1 MDWLERTDL
10 LVGSQGLEKLQKAH
24 VLVAGMGGV
33 GSWAAEMLVRAGVG
47 EITLVDGDDVK
58 PSNRNRQ
65 LPALSS
71 TQFKAKVEVMANR
84 LLDINPELVLHP
96 INCFITE
103 QEIIELLQTP
113 YDYVLDAIDSLTPKV
128 LLIAYTL
135 QKGTPVISSMGAG
148 GKLDPALVQ
157 VADIS
162 KSYNCKLA
170 RMVRKRLNKF
180 DIKSGFQVV
189 FSPEMVQKEHL
200 LFVDDEPNKKT
211 TVGTISYMP
220 ALFGIIAAS
229 TIVRSI
235 LSK

>member
-1 MDWLERTDL
+1 MEWLERTGL
-10 LVGSQGLEKLQKAH
+10 LVGSQGLEKLQNAH

-33 GSWAAEMLVRAGVG
+33 GSWAAEMLVRAGLG
-47 EITLVDGDDVK
+47 QITLVDGDVIK

-71 TQFKAKVEVMANR
+71 THDKPKVEVMKDR
-84 LLDINPELVLHP
+84 LLDINPKLEVHT
-96 INCFITE
+96 INCFIEE
-103 QEIIELLQTP
+103 QQIKALLQTP
-113 YDYVLDAIDSLTPKV
+113 FDYVFDAIDSLTPKV
-128 LLIAYTL
+128 VLIASTM
-135 QKGTPVISSMGAG
+135 QKNIPLISSMGAG
-148 GKLDPALVQ
+148 GKLDPAQVQ

-180 DIKSGFQVV
+180 NIKSGFQVV
-189 FSPEMVQKEHL
+189 FSPETVQKDHL

-220 ALFGIIAAS
+220 ALFGLFAAS
-229 TIVRSI
+229 VIVRNI
-235 LSK
+235 ISK

>member
-1 MDWLERTDL
+1 
-10 LVGSQGLEKLQKAH
+10 
-24 VLVAGMGGV
+24 
-33 GSWAAEMLVRAGVG
+33 
-47 EITLVDGDDVK
+47 
-58 PSNRNRQ
+58 
-65 LPALSS
+65 
-71 TQFKAKVEVMANR
+71 
-84 LLDINPELVLHP
+84 PELVLHP

-103 QEIIELLQTP
+103 QEIIELLKTP
-113 YDYVLDAIDSLTPKV
+113 FDYVLDAIDSLTPKV

-180 DIKSGFQVV
+180 EIKSGFQVV

-229 TIVRSI
+229 TIVR
-235 LSK
+235 